1 MLTNIIIHKVTT
13 MPDDFTFK
21 RINLAKAY
29 CDSLQGKGIANATS
43 GLFLAGPRRV
53 GKSTFLMEDLI
64 PEAQSRNWLTIYVDL
79 WADKL
84 INPALLITEAIKTSI
99 AAQKGKLTK
108 LTKHVRLQKLS
119 ILKTVELDFSK
130 PGLPDTL
137 AGVPAEGNSPIAMGD
152 RKGENRDSPPSFRA
166 IGFADAQDTDRKP
179 LTLYS
184 AGMAVTLADL
194 LNDLVRLSGEPVLLM
209 IEGAQHA
216 LTTLHGVNTMFS
228 LKSARD
234 QINISHKTPDL
245 MLVLTGSNRDKLAQ
259 LVIKKDQPFFG
270 SEVTAFP
277 LLGRDYTDFFTDK
290 VNHSL
295 VASNHFSKDSMWE
308 AFQLIGHRPEILRQI
323 VGRAAINHEAH
334 SFSDLLKQDA
344 SIRCDQIWREFRN
357 DFNAL
362 SPLHRAIL
370 TLLIEQGR
378 MWSPFSEESMRYY
391 KQAIQESTLAV
402 SSVQTAIQALRE
414 KGFIWQSSRGAYALE
429 DESFAEWVNYE
440 HHKALESTLSEWN
453 SDEDDQAFND

>member
-1 MLTNIIIHKVTT
+1 

-64 PEAQSRNWLTIYVDL
+64 PEAQSRNWFSIYVDL

-130 PGLPDTL
+130 PGLPD
-137 AGVPAEGNSPIAMGD
+137 SI
-152 RKGENRDSPPSFRA
+152 
-166 IGFADAQDTDRKP
+166 
-179 LTLYS
+179 
-184 AGMAVTLADL
+184 TLADM
-194 LNDLVRLSGEPVLLM
+194 LNDLVRLSGKPVLLM
-209 IEGAQHA
+209 IDEAQHA

-290 VNHSL
+290 VNQSL
-295 VASNHFSKDSMWE
+295 AANNRFSKDSMWE

-344 SIRCDQIWREFRN
+344 SIWCDQIWGEFRN

-370 TLLIEQGR
+370 TLLIKQGR
-378 MWSPFSEESMRYY
+378 TWSPFSEESMRYY
-391 KQAIQESTLAV
+391 KKAIQESTLSV

-429 DESFAEWVNYE
+429 DESFVEWFNHNHIDYE
-440 HHKALESTLSEWN
+440 YHKALESTLAEWI
-453 SDEDDQAFND
+453 SDEDIC

>member
-1 MLTNIIIHKVTT
+1 

-53 GKSTFLMEDLI
+53 GKSTFLIKDLI
-64 PEAQSRNWLTIYVDL
+64 PEAQSRGWLTIYIDL

-84 INPALLITEAIKTSI
+84 MNPALLITEAIKTSI
-99 AAQKGKLTK
+99 ASHKGKLTQ

-130 PGLPDTL
+130 PGLPDSITL
-137 AGVPAEGNSPIAMGD
+137 V
-152 RKGENRDSPPSFRA
+152 
-166 IGFADAQDTDRKP
+166 
-179 LTLYS
+179 
-184 AGMAVTLADL
+184 DL
-194 LNDLVRLSGEPVLLM
+194 LNDLVRLSGKTVLLM
-209 IEGAQHA
+209 IDEAQHA
-216 LTTLHGVNTMFS
+216 LTTSHGVNAMFS
-228 LKSARD
+228 IKSARD

-295 VASNHFSKDSMWE
+295 VANNQFSNDSMWE
-308 AFQLIGHRPEILRQI
+308 AFQLIGHRPEVLRQI

-344 SIRCDQIWREFRN
+344 SIWCDQIWGEFRN
-357 DFNAL
+357 DFNTL

-370 TLLIEQGR
+370 TLLIKQGR

-391 KQAIQESTLAV
+391 KQAIQESALSV

-429 DESFAEWVNYE
+429 DESFAEWFNHINYE
-440 HHKALESTLSEWN
+440 YHKAPGRI
-453 SDEDDQAFND
+453 EDIC